1 MRSPTARPRALGPRL
16 VASLL
21 LLLAALAAAWLF
33 AHDPATSPGLFP
45 PCVWHAATGT
55 ACPGCGITRALH
67 HLLHGRIATALGYNA
82 VGLVVLLGTA
92 AVLAR
97 PLWIALRENR
107 WSPPSL
113 TRRFA
118 WCLLALGLVW
128 ALVRNLPWAPFTS
141 LAP

>member
-1 MRSPTARPRALGPRL
+1 MWRM
-16 VASLL
+16 
-21 LLLAALAAAWLF
+21 
-33 AHDPATSPGLFP
+33 
-45 PCVWHAATGT
+45 ATGT

-67 HLLHGRIATALGYNA
+67 HLLHGRIATAFSFNA
-82 VGLVVLLGTA
+82 VGLVVLLATA

-107 WSPPSL
+107 WEFPRF

-118 WCLLALGLVW
+118 WSLLGVGLLW
-128 ALVRNLPWAPFTS
+128 ALVRNMPWEPFTR